1 MSNSIAGVKDLFQG
15 ESNAVFSEDR
25 KYRYALWRVWDI
37 NKPKI
42 MFIGLNPS
50 TASENM
56 DDPTIRRVK
65 GFAKSWGYGGV
76 YMMNLFAIV
85 SSDPKILR
93 TNGVDLLGDNN
104 VWLTTIGGM
113 CRDILFA
120 WGNFKE
126 AEERAKEV
134 CKMFPEAICLG
145 FNKGGTPKHPLYVNA
160 DTKQVKY
167 NEKL

>member
-1 MSNSIAGVKDLFQG
+1 MKKNRTEMKDLFNG

-65 GFAKSWGYGGV
+65 GFAKSWGYGAV

-93 TNGVDLLGDNN
+93 TNGMDLLGDNN
-104 VWLTTIGGM
+104 DWLTTIGGT
-113 CRDILFA
+113 CKDILFA

-134 CKMFPEAICLG
+134 CKMFPNAICLG
-145 FNKGGTPKHPLYVNA
+145 FNKNGTPKHPLYVSA
-160 DTKQVKY
+160 KTLQVNYQHK
-167 NEKL
+167 